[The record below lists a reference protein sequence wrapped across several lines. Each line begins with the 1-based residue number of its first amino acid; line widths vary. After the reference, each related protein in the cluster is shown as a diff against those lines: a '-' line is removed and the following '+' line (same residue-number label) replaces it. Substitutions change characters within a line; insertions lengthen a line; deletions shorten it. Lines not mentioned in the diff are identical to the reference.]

1 MTYDNTNRGILGR
14 NDRKEPGS
22 SAPDFTGNLNVGGV
36 EYWLD
41 AWTTQRKDGSGSFF
55 SVKVKP
61 KDAPKSAPARQ
72 QASGPNDAD
81 DFPFVSSSVHFD
93 MDTGPARR
101 MARYG
106 FRRKE
111 FA

>member
-1 MTYDNTNRGILGR
+1 LGR

-22 SAPDFTGNLNVGGV
+22 SMPDFTGNLNVGGT

-41 AWTTQRKDGSGSFF
+41 GWTTQRKDGSGSFL

-61 KDAPKSAPARQ
+61 KEAPKAAPARP

-81 DFPFVSSSVHFD
+81 DFPF
-93 MDTGPARR
+93 
-101 MARYG
+101 
-106 FRRKE
+106 
-111 FA
+111 

>member
-1 MTYDNTNRGILGR
+1 MTQYDNNNRGILGR

-22 SAPDFTGNLNVGGV
+22 SMPDFTGNLNVGGV

-61 KDAPKSAPARQ
+61 KDAPKAAPARQ

-81 DFPFVSSSVHFD
+81 NFPF
-93 MDTGPARR
+93 
-101 MARYG
+101 
-106 FRRKE
+106 
-111 FA
+111 